1 MLVETKEDNDH
12 LYYRLVR
19 DTFVMKGDELF
30 NQIQS
35 RFLSPLDII
44 LQPQPV
50 ADMIRE
56 SFWGGSMDH
65 LSFINIAIAVY
76 NVY

>member
-1 MLVETKEDNDH
+1 
-12 LYYRLVR
+12 
-19 DTFVMKGDELF
+19 MKGDELF

-50 ADMIRE
+50 ADMINE